1 MKLTSINFI
10 KRQTKIAPMNPDA
23 ETAKPVSSK
32 PKGAT
37 PLKTFREFIKER
49 DLNT

>member
-1 MKLTSINFI
+1 MNPTTIDFI
-10 KRQTKIAPMNPDA
+10 KRKTKTVLMIPDPA
-23 ETAKPVSSK
+23 SAKPISPK